1 MTHVLK
7 LSSLN
12 NYFIDDMQLL
22 ERGENAV
29 ESGHVTNM
37 IFNDELKKISGSVNA
52 SMKNKLYKV
61 EIMLDNDRNII
72 DSYCACPRGRVI
84 CHHIAALALF
94 AHYNISSTD
103 KSCSWSVKKNTA
115 SEKVQTIEDLFPTSR
130 QFIASKSL
138 PTQNDVTEFYNKLKD
153 LGGNVGVQFADSD
166 GGNVA
171 VINSKWFTPMKREV
185 FWPPYKT
192 QHHYDNALKKGETP
206 TDSWPLYKIS
216 RTFFECDD
224 FYKAQRKIK
233 LAEVT
238 SDIQSEEDNFQSKRF
253 RHAPRRLYDSSDDED
268 QTQISRH
275 PRPPFISY
283 NKQPN
288 RNFQRKGI
296 CDVTAPTLCSK
307 TNQDF
312 SQTPCTSADALTFD
326 RPIPTGDNQILHS
339 DLPVNLPI
347 KTEEDVKNLEL
358 HLIESCHSSAL
369 RLYLSTLGGKDVVS
383 RTNNILKRCL
393 TNSISTKFNYYG
405 KRNLKLAFSNLK
417 LNKVIIDAVKISS
430 HNAAEYEIENC
441 IKAWLKHAPQRLKAE
456 ELKQSRSVV
465 TP

>member
-1 MTHVLK
+1 
-7 LSSLN
+7 
-12 NYFIDDMQLL
+12 
-22 ERGENAV
+22 
-29 ESGHVTNM
+29 
-37 IFNDELKKISGSVNA
+37 
-52 SMKNKLYKV
+52 MKNKLYKV

-166 GGNVA
+166 GGTVA

-339 DLPVNLPI
+339 AFEKKVLDVLTVIKEQNSQILARLIHADEIKNPEPNRIPDLPVNLPI